1 MPKAIVVLNIVEAY
15 GAGTRDILQQT
26 KQPLNRSLG
35 GHGRVHEVV
44 EDRDGNPHGDGSR
57 EEEQVVLG
65 TP

>member
-15 GAGTRDILQQT
+15 QAEGTSCH
-26 KQPLNRSLG
+26 KPKSLNRSLG
-35 GHGRVHEVV
+35 SHGRVHEVV
-44 EDRDGNPHGDGSR
+44 EDRDGSPHADGSR